1 MSETETESEEEEEVI
16 SSRRNSPQKGGD
28 QVSGWAEERMN
39 YLETEL
45 RNVTKRY
52 DTLTSSLME
61 RHGFDAEHLLE
72 SQGFPTWI
80 PPTLTTKKNT
90 YHLYEQSRVLRRIL
104 NAKRQMEET
113 RANLKREEERIAELR
128 TCLARERQR
137 NLSEMMSTTIATP
150 KPVIPTISPSTHT
163 SPPSRNDFNIDVP
176 QAMLIQGQK
185 ENERNLFSL
194 NRAPDSNVWCIPG
207 AIPTV
212 TSSKRKRKRRSGSS
226 LSENGGLSRRDQV
239 SVNACVKRLVER
251 VVVLDRMRKRKEMWA
266 LEKQRKEEEV
276 VEYYLVVMKVPL
288 VIWIIFIMCRYNLWV
303 MQ

>member
-1 MSETETESEEEEEVI
+1 M
-16 SSRRNSPQKGGD
+16 
-28 QVSGWAEERMN
+28 MN
-39 YLETEL
+39 
-45 RNVTKRY
+45 
-52 DTLTSSLME
+52 
-61 RHGFDAEHLLE
+61 
-72 SQGFPTWI
+72 
-80 PPTLTTKKNT
+80 
-90 YHLYEQSRVLRRIL
+90 
-104 NAKRQMEET
+104 
-113 RANLKREEERIAELR
+113 
-128 TCLARERQR
+128 
-137 NLSEMMSTTIATP
+137 TTIATP

-266 LEKQRKEEEV
+266 LEKQRKEREKEKKRLQREREMQERRKKKLEEAKQRKEKKMLEDKIRAEKRRLKQKELMERKRMKSQIQPVMRSMVKHVVEGDKRNSYCLLRSVRSSSAKRVNFNPVTYLDTHSLSEV
-276 VEYYLVVMKVPL
+276 VEHQLTRMTY
-288 VIWIIFIMCRYNLWV
+288 II
-303 MQ
+303 

>member
-1 MSETETESEEEEEVI
+1 M
-16 SSRRNSPQKGGD
+16 
-28 QVSGWAEERMN
+28 
-39 YLETEL
+39 
-45 RNVTKRY
+45 
-52 DTLTSSLME
+52 
-61 RHGFDAEHLLE
+61 
-72 SQGFPTWI
+72 
-80 PPTLTTKKNT
+80 
-90 YHLYEQSRVLRRIL
+90 
-104 NAKRQMEET
+104 
-113 RANLKREEERIAELR
+113 
-128 TCLARERQR
+128 
-137 NLSEMMSTTIATP
+137 
-150 KPVIPTISPSTHT
+150 IPTISPSTHT

-266 LEKQRKEEEV
+266 LEKQRKEREKEKKRLQREREMQERRKKKLEEAKQRKEKKMLEDKIRAGKRRLKQKELMERKRMKSQIQPVMRSMVKHV
-276 VEYYLVVMKVPL
+276 VEGDKRNYTACYVLYGSSALCSSASAVVFRNIRFYTCVRALARVKCFVTFDFTLVFEREARSRNVRNIRFYTYKRFQRVIRTRFVTL
-288 VIWIIFIMCRYNLWV
+288 VCIEIRVVSNVIRLI
-303 MQ
+303 